1 MVTIVCFF
9 TVESEWKGKTVDK
22 FNFQYSARLHMKG
35 RTRSDAIVRPE
46 DGVVGR
52 TFVIDKVIH
61 ELNLGD
67 TIAAWMNLRRQMEI
81 LERLGQSESGV
92 GVAADPIRIKA
103 TIVGGRRCR
112 RPSSE
117 GEGGK
122 Y

>member
-92 GVAADPIRIKA
+92 GVAADPIRTKVI
-103 TIVGGRRCR
+103 IVGGRRRR

>member
-92 GVAADPIRIKA
+92 GVAADPIRTKVI
-103 TIVGGRRCR
+103 IVGGRRCR

>member
-67 TIAAWMNLRRQMEI
+67 TIVTRIDLRRQMEI

-92 GVAADPIRIKA
+92 GVAADPIRTKVI
-103 TIVGGRRCR
+103 IVGGRRCR